1 MFKNVPNIKK
11 NVARMQVK
19 HLLNINSLDIIWSSF
34 FFLTLN
40 KLLREPVLVQK
51 MKKSAKNQ
59 KVQKVFILV
68 VLRLVYY
75 CFLQVTRGNSIGK

>member
-1 MFKNVPNIKK
+1 MFNNVPNIKK

-51 MKKSAKNQ
+51 MKKSAK
-59 KVQKVFILV
+59 KSKSSKSFYFSCSET
-68 VLRLVYY
+68 RLLL
-75 CFLQVTRGNSIGK
+75 FLTSYKR